1 MTQTLEDAMNN
12 VDISPSHEAKKA
24 RRNLQEYFVSALA
37 LEISHDIRNGRGH
50 FGCMAASHPRFFF
63 AQFSLV
69 FGLQLEAIL
78 IPTVNI
84 HPVVATV
91 LGILVGF
98 SLSLRSS
105 TAYERYME
113 GRKVWSNLTGISATL
128 ARNIWCHAKERDGE
142 DGKRDLLAKVSFLN
156 LITAFAL
163 ALKHKV
169 RFEPYTQYEDLF
181 DLVNHLDTYA
191 KPSEILAYMN
201 AYVQEIVDNGTFP
214 LAAIQGKAVANI
226 QTFDDILVTADRILN
241 TPLPIAYTI
250 AISQITWI
258 YVITLPLQ
266 LVKLMGWANIPVT
279 MISAYIILGYAA
291 IGNEIENPFGTEVND
306 LPLELYCAQ
315 IASDIAI
322 ISSRPPA
329 RIEDY
334 AFHPD
339 NKPLYPISTSGPKYW
354 PDADIE
360 DIGDALRTRALISK
374 PAMWRRQSL
383 ISGKFPLVRDRSVGG
398 STLNTQGM

>member
-1 MTQTLEDAMNN
+1 
-12 VDISPSHEAKKA
+12 V
-24 RRNLQEYFVSALA
+24 
-37 LEISHDIRNGRGH
+37 
-50 FGCMAASHPRFFF
+50 
-63 AQFSLV
+63 
-69 FGLQLEAIL
+69 
-78 IPTVNI
+78 
-84 HPVVATV
+84 
-91 LGILVGF
+91 
-98 SLSLRSS
+98 
-105 TAYERYME
+105 
-113 GRKVWSNLTGISATL
+113 
-128 ARNIWCHAKERDGE
+128 
-142 DGKRDLLAKVSFLN
+142 
-156 LITAFAL
+156 
-163 ALKHKV
+163 LKHTTNTD
-169 RFEPYTQYEDLF
+169 FEPTSR
-181 DLVNHLDTYA
+181 
-191 KPSEILAYMN
+191 PSEILAYMN

-226 QTFDDILVTADRILN
+226 QTFDDILVTANRILN

-266 LVKLMGWANIPVT
+266 LFKLMGWANIRVT

-322 ISSRPPA
+322 ISSRPPT

-360 DIGDALRTRALISK
+360 DIRDALRTRALISK

-383 ISGKFPLVRDRSVGG
+383 VSGKFPLVRSVGWRVDAEYPRYVNM
-398 STLNTQGM
+398 LVEVRRAVQ

>member
-1 MTQTLEDAMNN
+1 M
-12 VDISPSHEAKKA
+12 
-24 RRNLQEYFVSALA
+24 
-37 LEISHDIRNGRGH
+37 
-50 FGCMAASHPRFFF
+50 
-63 AQFSLV
+63 
-69 FGLQLEAIL
+69 L

-105 TAYERYME
+105 NAYERYME
-113 GRKVWSNLTGISATL
+113 GRKVWSNLTGVSATL
-128 ARNIWCHAKERDGE
+128 ARNIWCHAKERGGE
-142 DGKRDLLAKVSFLN
+142 EGKKDLLAKISFLN
-156 LITAFAL
+156 LITAFAI

-191 KPSEILAYMN
+191 KYAGKPRTKTPRPNTWTQIKYLLRIAETNPRKELKRAKRPLGNLYVSSLTVLKQATNTDLEPTPRPSEILAYMN
-201 AYVQEIVDNGTFP
+201 AYVQEIIDNGTFP
-214 LAAIQGKAVANI
+214 LAAIQGKAVTNI
-226 QTFDDILVTADRILN
+226 QSFDDILVTADRILN

-258 YVITLPLQ
+258 YVVTLPLQ

-360 DIGDALRTRALISK
+360 DIRDALKTRALISK

-383 ISGKFPLVRDRSVGG
+383 VSGKFPLVRDQSVGG